1 MDALQ
6 TALLVLSTV
15 PGLGAE
21 AREATAAALLDPLRR
36 QAVLDAF
43 GRGDPEPLEGWDPHG
58 AAALEL
64 SSFQAQDRALQ
75 TADRCRLAGVELI
88 FRSSEHYPRGLLDLE
103 HAPPV
108 LFKRGAADAL
118 DVGAGWVAMVGSRR
132 PTEAGLRFA
141 RRAAAEFAAA
151 GLTVVSGLALGTDAA
166 VHLGALDAGGRTV
179 AVLAS
184 GADEF
189 TPRSNSAIGRRMLER
204 GAVVSEHPPGTRVHA
219 WSFPDR
225 NRIIAAL
232 ATCTVV
238 LEAGLSSGTTLTAE
252 AALEL
257 GRELYVLPGRP
268 GDAATA
274 GGLELLSR
282 GGVGVFRGSQDV
294 LPRYPRVSAASA
306 DPGLG
311 ADLLQLAQLMAE
323 HLPCR
328 IDDLIEVLGLDDRL
342 PALIGGINLLRL
354 HGLLHEDGA
363 GILHL
368 TGELPGAGARL
379 R

>member
-1 MDALQ
+1 MQ
-6 TALLVLSTV
+6 TA
-15 PGLGAE
+15 E
-21 AREATAAALLDPLRR
+21 
-36 QAVLDAF
+36 
-43 GRGDPEPLEGWDPHG
+43 
-58 AAALEL
+58 
-64 SSFQAQDRALQ
+64 
-75 TADRCRLAGVELI
+75 RCRRIGIDLI
-88 FRSSEHYPRGLLDLE
+88 FRGSEAYPAGLTDLE

-108 LFKRGAADAL
+108 LYKRGAADAL
-118 DVGAGWVAMVGSRR
+118 DISLGWVAMVGSRR
-132 PTEAGLRFA
+132 PTELGLRFA
-141 RRAAAEFAAA
+141 RRAAAELAGA

-166 VHLGALDAGGRTV
+166 VHLGALDVDGRTV

-204 GAVVSEHPPGTRVHA
+204 GAVVSEHPPGTRVNA

-232 ATCTVV
+232 ASSTVV
-238 LEAGLSSGTTLTAE
+238 LEAGISSGTTLTAE

-257 GRELYVLPGRP
+257 KRELFVLPGRP

-282 GGVGVFRGSQDV
+282 GGVRVFRGSQDV
-294 LPRYPRVSAASA
+294 LARYPRLAVQSAGS
-306 DPGLG
+306 GLG
-311 ADLLQLAQLMAE
+311 ADLLHLAELMAD

-328 IDDLIEVLGLDDRL
+328 TDDLVELLGLTDRL
-342 PALIGGINLLRL
+342 PVLLGGINLLKL

-368 TGELPGAGARL
+368 VGELPGAGVPL